1 MNEHQIVYF
10 LLDQCQWTRWFNSN
24 DNVGGK
30 GDLELISEI
39 NGQYGTMACAK
50 PDDIKVRVKETKVT
64 VTKEGG
70 PEKYQ
75 SFDKYSGFTCL
86 NKDQDDGQCMDY
98 EVSLCCLPGP
108 ENGTLLTFA
117 CNQQDWYLDYKDKPF
132 MSSIQVIN
140 LEYGLISQ

>member
-1 MNEHQIVYF
+1 
-10 LLDQCQWTRWFNSN
+10 
-24 DNVGGK
+24 
-30 GDLELISEI
+30 
-39 NGQYGTMACAK
+39 MACAK
-50 PDDIKVRVKETKVT
+50 PDDIKVRIKETKVT

-140 LEYGLISQ
+140 LEYGLIS